1 MTDAELASLLADAAK
16 WIDGDI
22 VWVDDEDHSL
32 AVEFQVTVQ
41 SDAGYPLVVRA
52 RYNSAAGKTSF
63 SIIHRGAGRILGL
76 DLGTAHHNPSCQTL
90 SGAHWQRW
98 SERYG
103 TKEAVAAPDLDL
115 LATDPVSA
123 WQVFC
128 SLASITHRGVLRPPP
143 PRPREL

>member
-52 RYNSAAGKTSF
+52 RYNSTRF
-63 SIIHRGAGRILGL
+63 YL
-76 DLGTAHHNPSCQTL
+76 
-90 SGAHWQRW
+90 
-98 SERYG
+98 
-103 TKEAVAAPDLDL
+103 L
-115 LATDPVSA
+115 LAMVTA
-123 WQVFC
+123 M
-128 SLASITHRGVLRPPP
+128 LAFVDGRGRRVWGVIWGEGQGRSPRGV
-143 PRPREL
+143 RPRGRRDS